1 MRANRMLYSRLLLQ
15 WEVKKMMTAYIG
27 AERQIIE
34 SNARGIDITG
44 ADSVSVFSDEF
55 VGMQMDEFGNVTNV
69 TTKDLQIRK
78 LEDQLEQLKETGRQL
93 LEDEKYEL
101 LVEAQELYDITMRQ
115 LNKLRGYN

>member
-115 LNKLRGYN
+115 LNKLRGST